1 MALLDVRGL
10 TTRIPTSRGILT
22 IVNDVGFSLNE
33 GECFGLVGE
42 SGSGKSMV
50 CRSIL
55 RLPPTSSALT
65 EGEILFDGIDL
76 VGLSERDLNRLR

>member
-1 MALLDVRGL
+1 MSALLEVRNL
-10 TTRIPTSRGILT
+10 TTRISTRNGALT
-22 IVNDVGFSLNE
+22 IVNDVGFSINE

-55 RLPPTSSALT
+55 RLPPTTAALT
-65 EGEILFDGIDL
+65 DGQVQIGRAH
-76 VGLSERDLNRLR
+76 V